1 MGGSP
6 YRPVKIKKVERFF
19 PSLCPFRLALA
30 APTRLSRP
38 PWMAK
43 QSTGKTKWCYQT
55 AKRFRG
61 LLRAD
66 VHHRDLLGLTAFL
79 DARGCA
85 VSGSRLWMSAT
96 WYVTEGW
103 RTLALARAY
112 SPRPRSVR
120 VPVTLTVRQRLST
133 LCARGHEED
142 PRIQEH
148 LICDRA
154 LSFPFLPLFPSSPLP
169 PPNDARSRRDAM
181 DIESLLDPRAM
192 DIASVLNHR
201 ASPSRPRG
209 KASGSRHHPETRDKR
224 QASPNQPSPQSSAK
238 RQHLAHAHGTDPLYL
253 VLERIVKLLH
263 DSDVADGWKDSIWLP
278 LLHARSN
285 LTGYDDESAAAE
297 AEKREK
303 TVTEELTKLEGML
316 RLPAQH
322 QGSAIQSGLVVS
334 IALPYT

>member
-1 MGGSP
+1 
-6 YRPVKIKKVERFF
+6 
-19 PSLCPFRLALA
+19 
-30 APTRLSRP
+30 
-38 PWMAK
+38 
-43 QSTGKTKWCYQT
+43 
-55 AKRFRG
+55 
-61 LLRAD
+61 
-66 VHHRDLLGLTAFL
+66 
-79 DARGCA
+79 
-85 VSGSRLWMSAT
+85 
-96 WYVTEGW
+96 
-103 RTLALARAY
+103 
-112 SPRPRSVR
+112 
-120 VPVTLTVRQRLST
+120 
-133 LCARGHEED
+133 
-142 PRIQEH
+142 
-148 LICDRA
+148 
-154 LSFPFLPLFPSSPLP
+154 
-169 PPNDARSRRDAM
+169 
-181 DIESLLDPRAM
+181 M

-322 QGSAIQSGLVVS
+322 QGSAIQSGLVPPMEQITWRVDIPNEVLPDTS
-334 IALPYT
+334 WFRDKMAELNFQSMTNTFETKPKIPPSRRSDRFQTGIALLQGFKTNRESNKYWSKTLHAIEQDWEYYDYACEEWKVLFEMLEREGGYDIEEEKMIRLLEIVKSIVRAVMHARVVHPRFWHLWIPRAEWLRDKLDLPAPRHAFGAPKQQHNAGGPAHSLSRRPLPYSYRQVAIYRLV